1 MTVPPTTSNRASR
14 TPLAVWIAT
23 SGGAGYFPIAP
34 GTAGSAAGIALFAAL
49 RWAGVR
55 PAVEAAVIVALFAL
69 GCWAGSRAEQ
79 HFGLEDPGPVVVDE
93 VVGQLITLAFLPV
106 SWMGMLFGFL
116 VFRVLD
122 ILKPFPARQFERLH
136 GGLGIMADDGMA
148 GIYGQLIVR
157 FAGWALPAWI
167 LT

>member
-1 MTVPPTTSNRASR
+1 MSGRRQPPAS
-14 TPLAVWIAT
+14 TPLAVWIAA

-34 GTAGSAAGIALFAAL
+34 GTAGSAVGVAFFVGM
-49 RWAGVR
+49 RWAGVG
-55 PAVEAAVIVALFAL
+55 ALFEAGLIIALFAL
-69 GCWAGSRAEQ
+69 GCWAGSQAEH
-79 HFGLEDPGPVVVDE
+79 HFGFDDPGPVVIDE

-122 ILKPFPARQFERLH
+122 IVKPYPARQFEQLH
-136 GGLGIMADDGMA
+136 GGLGIMADDAMA
-148 GIYGQLIVR
+148 GVYGQLIVR
-157 FAGWALPAWI
+157 LAAWAVPAWI